1 MGRAVR
7 QRYVQ
12 SVRLDASGAG
22 TVTFTANGDVL
33 IQISRV
39 IVVGPGGAANVL
51 QTTANIDVNGDAI
64 DGSQAGNND
73 TSDTQ
78 HLMLAGDILTCRW
91 TGGDVGATAT
101 LTLRG
106 IQYEAGQGMA
116 AIAGAG

>member
-1 MGRAVR
+1 MAIR

-12 SVRLDASGAG
+12 SVRLNAAGTG
-22 TVTFTANGDVL
+22 TVTYTARGDVL
-33 IQISRV
+33 IQLTRV
-39 IVVGPGGAANVL
+39 LVVGPNGANPVL
-51 QTTANIDVNGDAI
+51 QTTAAIEVNGDDL
-64 DGSQAGNND
+64 DGSQTGNND

-78 HLMLAGDILTCRW
+78 HLMLAGDILTCTW

-106 IQYEAGQGMA
+106 IQYAAGQGVA